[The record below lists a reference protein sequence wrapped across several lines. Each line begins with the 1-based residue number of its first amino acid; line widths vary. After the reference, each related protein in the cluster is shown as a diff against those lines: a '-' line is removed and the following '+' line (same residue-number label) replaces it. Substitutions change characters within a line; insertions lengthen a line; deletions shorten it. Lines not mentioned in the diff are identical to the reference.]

1 MEEIIVSQKLKS
13 HFLRLYQIALS
24 DNEFSSSEMKML
36 YDFALE
42 RGVNE
47 KDLDQILLSSS
58 KNEQYFPD
66 KIEEK
71 IEYLVDLTQMIWAD
85 GKISEDERFALEKY
99 IQLFGF
105 LDENIVPLADF
116 FIDAVKKGRTKDQI
130 INELNS

>member
-1 MEEIIVSQKLKS
+1 MGEIIVSEKLKS

-24 DNEFSSSEMKML
+24 DNEFSSLEMRML

-42 RGVNE
+42 RGIDE
-47 KDLDQILLSSS
+47 KYLDQILLSPSS
-58 KNEQYFPD
+58 FEQYFPD

-85 GKISEDERFALEKY
+85 GKIDEDERFALEKY

-105 LDENIVPLADF
+105 LDENIVALADF
-116 FIDAVKKGRTKDQI
+116 FIEAVKNDQTKDQI